1 MTRTEILDLYFV
13 DARWKLVDLAA
24 FLDRVERA
32 EGESD
37 FRLDALRAALEHLS
51 NGETAKAK
59 AVLTTLS
66 DPTTEPLEV
75 ATTKGATGA
84 WPAFKS

>member
-1 MTRTEILDLYFV
+1 MTRSEILDLYFV
-13 DARWKLVDLAA
+13 DARWKLVDIAA

-32 EGESD
+32 GGESD
-37 FRLDALRAALEHLS
+37 FRLAAFRAALEHLS

-59 AVLTTLS
+59 AVLRTLS

-75 ATTKGATGA
+75 ATTKGASGA
-84 WPAFKS
+84 WPGFKS